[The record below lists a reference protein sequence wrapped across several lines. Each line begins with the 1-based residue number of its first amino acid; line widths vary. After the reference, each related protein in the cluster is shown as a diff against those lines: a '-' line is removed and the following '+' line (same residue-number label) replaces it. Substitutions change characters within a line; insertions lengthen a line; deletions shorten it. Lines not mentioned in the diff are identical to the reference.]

1 MATPSFLGGR
11 AWRWGGV
18 AIAALLGGGC
28 AEGVYDD
35 PAFGDERDAE
45 EDDADSRTSC
55 EPGMNTFPVAAP
67 HNIGYDHASCGS
79 GTCEV
84 SCPDAHAN
92 SDWGGDHHGIDV
104 FAHYRAPMVAVADA
118 SVVAVGVPSK
128 TSGLRVRLRDACG
141 WEYYYGHLDEAVVA
155 NGDTV
160 KAGQLI
166 GYMGNTGTSGVHLHF
181 NVSPDGDYSHD
192 INPIDLLKST
202 SPTACGAAPVEPD
215 PPAPPPAP
223 PSGACG
229 LLSPGDALGPGEALT
244 SCDGRF
250 SLVAQTD
257 GNLVLYQAGV
267 GALWHTST
275 NGRELSAFVMQDD
288 GNAVLYSV
296 FGTPLWDSGTHGKA
310 GAFLA
315 LQDDGNLVIYRG
327 GTALWNSGTCCR

>member
-1 MATPSFLGGR
+1 MGTRNDRGGWSFS
-11 AWRWGGV
+11 
-18 AIAALLGGGC
+18 ALVLSSIVTAGC

-35 PAFGDERDAE
+35 PAFGDDAAE
-45 EDDADSRTSC
+45 EEEGRASC
-55 EPGMNTFPVAAP
+55 EPVMNTFPVAAP
-67 HNIGYDHASCGS
+67 HNIGYDNASCGS
-79 GTCEV
+79 GTCAV

-104 FAHYRAPMVAVADA
+104 FAHWRAPMVAVADA
-118 SVVAVGVPSK
+118 SVVAVGLPSN

-155 NGDTV
+155 KGDTV
-160 KAGQLI
+160 EAGQLI

-181 NVSPDGDYSHD
+181 NVSADGNYSND

-202 SPTACGAAPVEPD
+202 SPTACGAAPAQPEP
-215 PPAPPPAP
+215 PPPPAP

-229 LLSPGDALGPGEALT
+229 LLEPGEALAPGQALD

-257 GNLVLYQAGV
+257 GNLVLYQHGA

-275 NGRELSAFVMQDD
+275 HGREISAFVMQED
-288 GNAVLYSV
+288 GNAVLYSKAA
-296 FGTPLWDSGTHGKA
+296 TPLWNSGTSGKS
-310 GAFLA
+310 GAFLV

>member
-1 MATPSFLGGR
+1 MATPGFRGGR
-11 AWRWGGV
+11 ADRV
-18 AIAALLGGGC
+18 VQLLVVGLLAGGC

-35 PAFGDERDAE
+35 PAFGTE
-45 EDDADSRTSC
+45 EDDEAESRASC
-55 EPGMNTFPVAAP
+55 DPLMNTFPVAAP

-79 GTCEV
+79 GTCDV
-84 SCPDAHAN
+84 SCPDANAN

-104 FAHYRAPMVAVADA
+104 FAHHRAPMVAVSDA
-118 SVVAVGVPSK
+118 TVVAVGTPSD

-155 NGDTV
+155 KGDTV
-160 KAGQLI
+160 AAGQLV

-181 NVSPDGDYSHD
+181 NVSPDGDYKHD
-192 INPIDLLKST
+192 INPIDLLRST
-202 SPTACGAAPVEPD
+202 SGTACGATPTEPTPEPTPD
-215 PPAPPPAP
+215 PAP

-229 LLSPGDALGPGEALT
+229 VFAPGEALWPNEAVT

-267 GALWHTST
+267 GALWST
-275 NGRELSAFVMQDD
+275 GTHGREISGFVMQDD
-288 GNAVLYSV
+288 GNAVLYSS
-296 FGTPLWDSGTHGKA
+296 GGSPLWSSGTSGQP

-315 LQDDGNLVIYRG
+315 VQDDGNVVVYRG
-327 GTALWNSGTCCR
+327 GSALWNSGTCCR